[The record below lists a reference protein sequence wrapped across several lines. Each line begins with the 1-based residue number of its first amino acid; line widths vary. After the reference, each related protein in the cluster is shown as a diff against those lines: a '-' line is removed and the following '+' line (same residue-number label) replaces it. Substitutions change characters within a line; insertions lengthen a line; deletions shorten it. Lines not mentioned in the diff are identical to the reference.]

1 MAYVNGDWLDR
12 VARAARID
20 ILTDRVRKLKA
31 LYDRGDAT
39 DGMVDTMVA
48 DIDELKRLKRVHR
61 AEHDMLYFT
70 YEYFSEERN
79 PGNPSNLIPTGQRMD
94 DAADFHREL
103 CAMLD
108 EVTRGG
114 VDTNIAWSVGRRHAK
129 TAYLSNSFL
138 CHQLVFRM
146 QRYIVEVSETTDV
159 AGDFITWTRFQLK
172 YNDKLR
178 QDFGVLLHERA
189 SMNEL
194 DNKYEFIT
202 ATGAK
207 VEAKGVG
214 TQMRGLR
221 HLSERPGLFI
231 LDDLESNDNTNTK
244 ELRAK
249 NLHWFRSEMLEALGF
264 GGMAIYMGTI
274 VHYDSLLNHVLT
286 KRRDF
291 KSRKFPAILDWSAR
305 EDLWQ
310 QWREIYN
317 ADDPQAKEKADAFYA
332 EHEREMT
339 EGTRVLWPQ
348 MYTYKDFMEKREDIG
363 SRAFNQEYL
372 GNPVDE
378 ESQVFDPEKFVYYVD
393 SDLDGVDLTYFA
405 AVDLAMGK
413 ERGDYSAIITLA
425 KREESQVAYVID
437 AHIVRQ
443 KPDEFMQEII
453 DRTFEYQYEALA
465 VESQQFQ
472 EWFAEKLTEELQKR
486 GYPAHTRLKQVKQK
500 LRKAL
505 RIEALEPEI
514 NAGRIRFKR
523 DQRLLLEMLELYP
536 NHNHDDGPDALADAY
551 KIAKEASATV
561 RTVKHMNRWR

>member
-1 MAYVNGDWLDR
+1 MAYVNGEWLDR
-12 VARAARID
+12 KKRAARID
-20 ILTDRVRKLKA
+20 VLTERVRKLKV
-31 LYDRGDAT
+31 LYERGDAT
-39 DGMVDTMVA
+39 DGMVDTMLA

-61 AEHDMLYFT
+61 AEHDMLFFT

-79 PGNPSNLIPTGQRMD
+79 PGNPSNLIPAGQRLE

-108 EVTRGG
+108 EVTRGE

-138 CHQLVFRM
+138 CHQLVFRH
-146 QRYIVEVSETTDV
+146 QKYIVEVSETTDV

-172 YNDKLR
+172 FNEKLR
-178 QDFGVLLHERA
+178 RDFGVLLEEKP
-189 SMNEL
+189 SKNEL

-202 ATGAK
+202 STGAK

-221 HLSERPGLFI
+221 HLSDRPGLFI

-291 KSRKFPAILDWSAR
+291 KSRKFPAILEWSKR

-332 EHEREMT
+332 EHEKEMIK
-339 EGTRVLWPQ
+339 GTRVLWPQ
-348 MYTYKDFMEKREDIG
+348 MYTYKYFLEKREDIG
-363 SRAFNQEYL
+363 ARAFNQEYL
-372 GNPVDE
+372 GNPVDDETQIFKPE
-378 ESQVFDPEKFVYYVD
+378 EFTYYSPRDIEDVK
-393 SDLDGVDLTYFA
+393 LDYYCGIDF
-405 AVDLAMGK
+405 AMGK
-413 ERGDYSAIITLA
+413 ERGDYSAIITVG
-425 KREESQVAYVID
+425 RSPNGVFYVID
-437 AHIVRQ
+437 SYIKRVH
-443 KPDEFMQEII
+443 PDVLIEEVVSKAMK
-453 DRTFEYQYEALA
+453 YQYEKIA
-465 VESQQFQ
+465 VESQAAQ
-472 EWFAEKLTEELQKR
+472 EFFADKLGDALQAA
-486 GYPAHTRLKQVKQK
+486 GYPAITRLKQIKQRSQA
-500 LRKAL
+500 RKEL
-505 RIEALEPEI
+505 RIESLLPDI
-514 NAGRIRFKR
+514 QNGGIRFNR
-523 DQRLLLEMLELYP
+523 SHSLLLEMFELYP
-536 NHNHDDGPDALADAY
+536 NHNHDDGPDALHMAVSCAGRR
-551 KIAKEASATV
+551 KARATTGTK
-561 RTVKHMNRWR
+561 RFR